1 MANTDGVTQ
10 LPLGNGE
17 VDPINAVCPL
27 FPENLA
33 SAIGPFF
40 RTKLYGMLMTH
51 VVSKNIDTVD
61 RDSHPAL
68 LASLLC
74 HLLDEP
80 KSTWRDGLIGKI
92 LETTRGVFL
101 ARGAYAGTVE
111 ALKVGLL
118 SSLKAQ
124 GVVLSLF

>member
-1 MANTDGVTQ
+1 MANADGITQ

-27 FPENLA
+27 FPEDLTP
-33 SAIGPFF
+33 SIGPFF

-80 KSTWRDGLIGKI
+80 QSTWRDTLVAKI
-92 LETTRGVFL
+92 LETARGL
-101 ARGAYAGTVE
+101 YLSRGAYAGTLE
-111 ALKVGLL
+111 ALKVSMQSCFEL
-118 SSLKAQ
+118 
-124 GVVLSLF
+124 